1 MDSIS
6 HEHAATQIAKDY
18 AAGDTAERRRI
29 AETCEEHGILAA
41 LVVLALPIAA
51 RQTQAPGRKR
61 NKISGGTFT
70 SVHSPVSLKSP

>member
-51 RQTQAPGRKR
+51 QRADFIQAMIAAVIARTEP
-61 NKISGGTFT
+61 TE
-70 SVHSPVSLKSP
+70 